1 MDILYTLIGIG
12 LGWAM
17 VIWLDR
23 NVFNKGRYNRK
34 NKGEQSMDLMVF
46 YIGVGVV
53 LYVLGTVGWS
63 FLSLVY
69 TWLNCKLEENQW
81 K

>member
-1 MDILYTLIGIG
+1 MDIIWTLLCIVIG
-12 LGWAM
+12 WRM

-23 NVFNKGRYNRK
+23 NVFNKNRYNNR
-34 NKGEQSMDLMVF
+34 NKGEQSMEMMMV
-46 YIGVGVV
+46 YIVIGVV

-69 TWLNCKLEENQW
+69 TWFNCKLEENQW

>member
-1 MDILYTLIGIG
+1 MEMM
-12 LGWAM
+12 M
-17 VIWLDR
+17 V
-23 NVFNKGRYNRK
+23 
-34 NKGEQSMDLMVF
+34 
-46 YIGVGVV
+46 YIVIGVV

-69 TWLNCKLEENQW
+69 TWFNCKLEENQW

>member
-1 MDILYTLIGIG
+1 
-12 LGWAM
+12 
-17 VIWLDR
+17 
-23 NVFNKGRYNRK
+23 
-34 NKGEQSMDLMVF
+34 MDLMVF